1 MSHLVRLRG
10 KDTVQTAHSA
20 LLIFWHLIGQHS
32 RHMISLA
39 SNLKPQYLEVLLRL
53 GPGVQPDTYLH
64 FIGHSI
70 FHCFPT
76 CISSPHTPSYLPTY
90 LTTHLPY
97 YLPVFYWAQYLPLF
111 SNVYSLTSSTT
122 SSRICLPVEQHR
134 MTNSNVNA
142 SCISWAGVWF
152 FGGQHHWSVT
162 LCLK

>member
-1 MSHLVRLRG
+1 M
-10 KDTVQTAHSA
+10 
-20 LLIFWHLIGQHS
+20 
-32 RHMISLA
+32 
-39 SNLKPQYLEVLLRL
+39 
-53 GPGVQPDTYLH
+53 QPDTSYLH
-64 FIGHSI
+64 FIRRSI

-152 FGGQHHWSVT
+152 FGGQYHWSVT
-162 LCLK
+162 LCLEWEPETHHILTTLVSWWFCHVFLGPPKKTAPNLQPQNLWQSFNCLS